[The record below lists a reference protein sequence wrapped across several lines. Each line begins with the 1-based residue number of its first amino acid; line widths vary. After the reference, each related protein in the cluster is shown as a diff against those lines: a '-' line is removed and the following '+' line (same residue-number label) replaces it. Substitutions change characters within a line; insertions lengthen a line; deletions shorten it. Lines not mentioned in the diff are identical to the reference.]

1 MLLRKRVSRIF
12 YLRKFFDYPISIKW
26 STFANMGLSRTVT
39 AGFGYIYAKIFH
51 RQEVNLENF
60 MINRFGAPLYHMFF
74 EDYTKK
80 VWGIHPKDSFARLGR
95 TEN

>member
-1 MLLRKRVSRIF
+1 VE
-12 YLRKFFDYPISIKW
+12 YLCKHG
-26 STFANMGLSRTVT
+26 TFIEPLS

-80 VWGIHPKDSFARLGR
+80 VWGIHPKDLSPDWGAQRIKGIIFIWRCSSG
-95 TEN
+95 T